1 MDRMNNPANPEARVN
16 LGRWPCFSDEQIE
29 AAVEVLRSGAV
40 NYWTGEQGRMFER
53 EYAASL
59 GVKHAVAVSSG
70 TAALEI
76 ALRAL
81 GIGPGDEVIT
91 TCRTFIAS
99 ASCIVAVGA
108 TPVLADV
115 DLDSQN
121 VTAESI
127 QRKITPHTKAIIAV
141 HLAGWPCDM
150 DPILDL
156 AKSNHLA
163 VIEDCAQAHGAR
175 YKGRPVGSM
184 GDINAFSFCQDKIM
198 TTAGEG
204 GLVTTNSDALW
215 EKVWAYKDHGKSF
228 DAVYKREHSPGF
240 RWLHESFGTN
250 MRMTEVQAAVGR
262 VALRHLDEW
271 VTKRRQN
278 ADSWKDGLKNLKA
291 VRLTLPPDSIYHS
304 YYKYYVFIVPAML
317 RPDWSRDRIMC
328 EINDAGVPCSVGS
341 CSEIYQE
348 RAFQDAGIACETLP
362 NAREL
367 GSTSLAFLVHPT
379 LSEEDTRRMI
389 GVARSVIAKATR

>member
-1 MDRMNNPANPEARVN
+1 MNNPANPEARVN

>member
-40 NYWTGEQGRMFER
+40 NYWTGEQGRTFER

-127 QRKITPHTKAIIAV
+127 QRKITPRTKAIIAV

-215 EKVWAYKDHGKSF
+215 EKAWAYKDHGKSF

-278 ADSWKDGLKNLKA
+278 ADFWKEGLKDLKA

>member
-1 MDRMNNPANPEARVN
+1 MDRMNNTQNAKMRTQFD
-16 LGRWPCFSDEQIE
+16 RWPQFSEEQVE
-29 AAVEVLRSGAV
+29 AAAEVLRSGAV
-40 NYWTGEQGRMFER
+40 NYWTGEQGKLFER
-53 EYAASL
+53 EYAAYL
-59 GVKHAVAVSSG
+59 GTKYAIAVSSG
-70 TAALEI
+70 TAALEL

-91 TCRTFIAS
+91 TCRSFIAS
-99 ASCIVAVGA
+99 ASCIVTVGA
-108 TPVLADV
+108 IPVLADV
-115 DLDSQN
+115 DRESQN
-121 VTAESI
+121 ITADSI
-127 QRKITPHTKAIIAV
+127 RRKLTSRTKVIIAV

-184 GDINAFSFCQDKIM
+184 GDINAFSFCQDKII

-204 GLVTTNSDALW
+204 GLVTTNNDSLW
-215 EKVWAYKDHGKSF
+215 EKAWAYKDHGKSF
-228 DAVYKREHSPGF
+228 DAVYRRKHPPGF

-262 VALRHLDEW
+262 IALRHLDEW
-271 VTKRRQN
+271 VAKRRQN
-278 ADSWKDGLKNLKA
+278 ADFWTEGLKDLKA

-304 YYKYYVFIVPAML
+304 YYKYYLFIVPEML
-317 RPDWSRDRIMC
+317 RPGWSRDRIMC

-341 CSEIYQE
+341 CSEIYRE
-348 RAFQDAGIACETLP
+348 RAFASSGLACETLP

-367 GSTSLAFLVHPT
+367 GLTSLMFQVHPT
-379 LSEEDTRRMI
+379 LSEEDTRYMI
-389 GVARSVIAKATR
+389 GVARNVIAKATR

>member
-1 MDRMNNPANPEARVN
+1 MDCMSDTPNAKTHTQF
-16 LGRWPCFSDEQIE
+16 GRWPQFSEEQVE
-29 AAVEVLRSGAV
+29 AAAAVLRSGAV
-40 NYWTGEQGRMFER
+40 NYWTAEQGHLFEQ
-53 EYAASL
+53 EYVAYL
-59 GVKHAVAVSSG
+59 GTKHAIAVSSG
-70 TAALEI
+70 TAALEL

-91 TCRTFIAS
+91 TCRSFIAS

-121 VTAESI
+121 ITAESI
-127 QRKITPHTKAIIAV
+127 CRKLTPRTKAIVAV

-150 DPILDL
+150 DPIFDL
-156 AKSNHLA
+156 AKSNNLA
-163 VIEDCAQAHGAR
+163 IIEDCAQAHGAR

-184 GDINAFSFCQDKIM
+184 GDINAFSFCQDKII

-204 GLVTTNSDALW
+204 GLVTTNNDSLW
-215 EKVWAYKDHGKSF
+215 EKAWAYKDHGKSF
-228 DAVYKREHSPGF
+228 DAVYRREHLPGF

-278 ADSWKDGLKNLKA
+278 TDSWNGGLKDLKA
-291 VRLTLPPDSIYHS
+291 VRLTVPPDSIYHS

-317 RPDWSRDRIMC
+317 RPGWSRDRIMC

-341 CSEIYQE
+341 CSELYRE
-348 RAFQDAGIACETLP
+348 HAFESSGLAREALP

-367 GSTSLAFLVHPT
+367 GLTSLMFLVHPT
-379 LSEEDTRRMI
+379 LSEEDTKHMI
-389 GVARSVIAKATR
+389 ATTRNVIARAAR